1 MQPPKLVGEIK
12 TLLGVFRVVIAGDVV
27 VAAGFAAR
35 DLGDDA
41 LLGAPLAEGAES
53 VIPGAPRAVG
63 GALTGYAWRD
73 RVKARPVRARTTGA
87 CRVIGDPA
95 GRRGGVVWRGGARC
109 CGAIG
114 MMVAMRAVGA
124 SKLNRCWL

>member
-53 VIPGAPRAVG
+53 VIPGVRLEGSSESAPCSCSNDGCVSGHWGSSWASRGRGVAWGSAVLRGDRDDG
-63 GALTGYAWRD
+63 GNAG
-73 RVKARPVRARTTGA
+73 
-87 CRVIGDPA
+87 
-95 GRRGGVVWRGGARC
+95 GRRIEVESVL
-109 CGAIG
+109 
-114 MMVAMRAVGA
+114 AMTHR
-124 SKLNRCWL
+124 